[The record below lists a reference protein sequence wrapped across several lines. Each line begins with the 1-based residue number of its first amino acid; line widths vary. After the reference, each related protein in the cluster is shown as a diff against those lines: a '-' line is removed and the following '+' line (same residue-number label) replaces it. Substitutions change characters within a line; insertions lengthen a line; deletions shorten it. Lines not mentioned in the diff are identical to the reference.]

1 MFAVNRLVKH
11 HLAVRLPSF
20 SAARH
25 YSSIF
30 PSWVEETRSN
40 LMHMDAKELL
50 EQCSSN
56 SSSDEMPLSR
66 KEDMIRSILLSQ
78 YSSKLYEQR
87 KNMFTDLETS
97 FPGPVLPMRTTAS
110 GNEAPQID
118 LNWVGDLS
126 KYMTTLKPLPKEY
139 IMHILHLSL
148 LQHYSYDNVI
158 EVKLKGDEDQLTIA
172 GDTHGQYFDL
182 MNIFSDTV
190 ASFPS
195 TANPFLF
202 NGDFVDRG
210 RYSFEVAF
218 LLIALKIANGNC
230 IHLLRGNHETTS
242 MNSRYGFE
250 AQVLAVYDHE
260 VLALMRT
267 VFASMPLAA
276 VVEDKIF
283 VTHGGIGKLSVNM
296 TIDDLNEIDRH
307 TEPDFGSSAAAEL
320 LWSDP
325 IDSEQH
331 TNISLNFKRGGGYLF
346 GKNATATF
354 LNNNDLDLMVRSH
367 ELRQEGF
374 SVHHEGKCVTV
385 FSAPNYV
392 DQCKN
397 LGALLRV
404 SKKADSIEESN
415 DSGTDGE
422 ESKEKEQLYLSILQ
436 FAAVKHPYS
445 PVPKQA

>member
-1 MFAVNRLVKH
+1 MA
-11 HLAVRLPSF
+11 
-20 SAARH
+20 
-25 YSSIF
+25 
-30 PSWVEETRSN
+30 
-40 LMHMDAKELL
+40 
-50 EQCSSN
+50 
-56 SSSDEMPLSR
+56 
-66 KEDMIRSILLSQ
+66 
-78 YSSKLYEQR
+78 
-87 KNMFTDLETS
+87 
-97 FPGPVLPMRTTAS
+97 
-110 GNEAPQID
+110 
-118 LNWVGDLS
+118 
-126 KYMTTLKPLPKEY
+126 TLKPLPKEY

-148 LQHYSYDNVI
+148 LQHYSYDNVLQI
-158 EVKLKGDEDQLTIA
+158 SLKEKGDQLTIA

-195 TANPFLF
+195 TKNPFLF

-242 MNSRYGFE
+242 MNSMYGFE
-250 AQVLAVYDHE
+250 AQVMAVYDHE

-296 TIDDLNEIDRH
+296 TIDDLNKLDRH

-325 IDSEQH
+325 IDSEKH
-331 TNISLNFKRGGGYLF
+331 KNISRNYKRGGGYLF
-346 GKNATATF
+346 GKHATATF
-354 LNNNDLDLMVRSH
+354 LDNNKLDLMVRSH

-374 SVHHEGKCVTV
+374 SVHHEGKCLTI

-404 SKKADSIEESN
+404 SKQAASDDNSDN
-415 DSGTDGE
+415 DGNQDNDVKDVRDNGE
-422 ESKEKEQLYLSILQ
+422 ESEEKDQLHLSIIQ
-436 FAAVKHPYS
+436 FPAVRHPYS
-445 PVPKQA
+445 PVPKQKDAKEETESH